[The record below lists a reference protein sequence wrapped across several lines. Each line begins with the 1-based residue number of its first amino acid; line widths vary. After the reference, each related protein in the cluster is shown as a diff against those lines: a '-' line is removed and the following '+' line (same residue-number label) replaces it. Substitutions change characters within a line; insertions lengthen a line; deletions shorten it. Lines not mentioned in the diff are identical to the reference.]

1 MSLSKKLLLLLPVA
15 AVALV
20 SYTYISRPAVSEK
33 EEAIDQILMQS
44 LAQVHYSPMIVN
56 DDFSQKVFKIYLERL
71 DYSKKF
77 LIEPDVAELKKFER
91 SIDDDITTGRFN
103 FFNKSLEI
111 IDKRIDEA
119 KGYYT
124 EILDKPFDF
133 SKNDS
138 LQLDPEKLSF
148 SKNQEDLKE
157 AWRKLLKYQT
167 LVQMADMIERQ
178 DKAIARKDSIKKPT
192 EEFEKL
198 KTTEEFEIEARKKVL
213 KSNNDYFKRLKE
225 FNRNDRI
232 AAYFNAITALY
243 DPHTEYFAPKDK
255 ANFDIGMS
263 GQLEGIGAQ
272 LQEKDGLVKVATII
286 PGSASYRQGQ
296 LKVGDVILKVAQ
308 GAADPVDITD
318 MRLDE
323 AVQLIRGKK
332 GTEVRLTVKK
342 PDASVIVIP
351 IIRDIVVIEETYA
364 QSVILKGKKRIGY
377 IKLPEFYADFTGKGG
392 RSSAKDVRKELE
404 KLKAESVD
412 GVILDLRYNGGGS
425 LPDVVE
431 MAGLFIDKGPIVQ
444 VKQKLGVATVLED
457 KDPGIVYDGPLTV
470 LVNSNSASAS
480 EIMAAAI
487 QDYKRGVIIG
497 TSPATFGKG
506 TVQRFYDL
514 DDYLPP
520 QYASIKPLGSVKITM
535 QKFYRVNGGA
545 TQLKGVIPDIVLP
558 DPYYLL
564 DQGEKEQDYPMTWDE
579 IAPANYTPMKPDFSL
594 SKLKANSESRLKYNP
609 GFELLND
616 AAKRLKKQKD
626 DTMVSLNFQ
635 KYMSEQKIFKAEAK
649 KMESL
654 DKEIPGIEVLTMK
667 IDQTSVASDTIK
679 LKKATDWH
687 KSIKKD
693 IYLNEAIAIMDDMKR

>member
-1 MSLSKKLLLLLPVA
+1 LPVA
-15 AVALV
+15 AIALV
-20 SYTYISRPAVSEK
+20 SYTYISRPAASEK

-56 DDFSQKVFKIYLERL
+56 DDFSQKVFKIYMERL

-77 LIEPDVAELKKFER
+77 LIEPDIAELKKFEK
-91 SIDDDITTGRFN
+91 SIDDDITTGHFN
-103 FFNKSLEI
+103 FFNRSVEI

-119 KGYYT
+119 KAYYT
-124 EILDKPFDF
+124 DILDKPFDF
-133 SKNDS
+133 TKEDS

-148 SKNQEDLKE
+148 SKNQDELKD

-167 LVQMADMIERQ
+167 LVQVAELKERQ
-178 DKAIARKDSIKKPT
+178 EKAKEKSDTVKIKT
-192 EEFEKL
+192 IQELEV
-198 KTTEEFEIEARKKVL
+198 EARKKVL

-232 AAYFNAITALY
+232 SAYFNAITALY

-255 ANFDIGMS
+255 ADFDMKMS

-272 LQEKDGLVKVATII
+272 LQEKEGYIKVATII

-296 LKVGDVILKVAQ
+296 LKVGDIILKVAQ
-308 GAADPVDITD
+308 GAADPVDVTD
-318 MRLDE
+318 MRMDD

-377 IKLPEFYADFTGKGG
+377 IKLPEFYADFSGKGG
-392 RSSAKDVRKELE
+392 RSCAKDVRKELE
-404 KLKAESVD
+404 KLKADQVD

-431 MAGLFIDKGPIVQ
+431 MAGLFIDKGPVVQ
-444 VKQKLGVATVLED
+444 VKQKLGTATVLED
-457 KDPGIVYDGPLTV
+457 KDPGIVYDGPLTI

-480 EIMAAAI
+480 EILAAAV
-487 QDYKRGVIIG
+487 QDYKRGVIVG

-579 IAPANYTPMKPDFSL
+579 IAPANYTPLKPSYSL
-594 SKLKANSESRLKYNP
+594 SKLKSNSENRLKNNP
-609 GFELLND
+609 GFELLNE
-616 AAKRLKKQKD
+616 AAKRFKKQKD
-626 DTMVSLNFQ
+626 DTMASLNFD
-635 KYMSEQKIFKAEAK
+635 KYIAEQKIYKAETK

-654 DKEIPGIEVLTMK
+654 DKEIPGIEVLALK
-667 IDQTSVASDTIK
+667 SDAAAIASDTIK
-679 LKKATDWH
+679 ARKASDWY

-693 IYLNEAIAIMDDMKR
+693 IYLSETIAIMDDMKK

>member
-1 MSLSKKLLLLLPVA
+1 MSKLKKLLFFFPIA

-20 SYTYISRPAVSEK
+20 SYAYINRPVASEK

-44 LAQVHYSPMIVN
+44 LKQLHYSPMEVN
-56 DDFSQKVFKIYLERL
+56 DDFSEKVFKLYLERL

-77 LIEPDVAELKKFER
+77 LIQSDVDELKKYNHT
-91 SIDDDITTGRFN
+91 IDDDINAGQFN
-103 FFNKSLEI
+103 FFNRSVEI
-111 IDKRIDEA
+111 IDKRVAEA
-119 KGYYT
+119 KSYYT

-133 SKNDS
+133 TKNDS
-138 LQLDPEKLSF
+138 LQLDAEKLNF
-148 SKNQEDLKE
+148 SKSEKDLKE
-157 AWRKLLKYQT
+157 AWYKLLKYQT
-167 LVQMADMIERQ
+167 LVQVAEMTESQ
-178 DKAIARKDSIKKPT
+178 EKAKQRNDTAKTKDATFKIKSK
-192 EEFEKL
+192 E
-198 KTTEEFEIEARKKVL
+198 EIEVDARKKVL

-232 AAYFNAITALY
+232 SSYFNAVTAMY

-255 ANFDIGMS
+255 SNFDIAMS

-272 LQEKDGLVKVATII
+272 LQEKEGLIKVSNIV
-286 PGSASYRQGQ
+286 PGSASFRQGQ
-296 LKVGDVILKVAQ
+296 LKVGDIIMKVAQ

-342 PDASVIVIP
+342 PDASIVVIA
-351 IIRDIVVIEETYA
+351 IIRDIVVIEDTYA
-364 QSVILKGKKRIGY
+364 QSAILQGKKKIGY

-392 RSSAKDVRKELE
+392 RRCATDVRKELE
-404 KLKAESVD
+404 KLRAENVE

-425 LPDVVE
+425 LFDVVE

-444 VKQKLGVATVLED
+444 TKEKTKPAVVMED
-457 KDPGIVYDGPLTV
+457 KEPGVVYDGPLTI

-487 QDYKRGVIIG
+487 QDYKRGVIVG
-497 TSPATFGKG
+497 TSPSTFGKG

-514 DDYLPP
+514 DEYLPP

-535 QKFYRVNGGA
+535 QKFYRINGGA
-545 TQLKGVIPDIVLP
+545 TQLKGVIPDIILP

-579 IAPANYTPMKPDFSL
+579 IAPAKYTALKPAYSL
-594 SKLKANSESRLKYNP
+594 SKLKASSEARLKASS
-609 GFELLND
+609 GFGILTD
-616 AAKRLKKQKD
+616 AAKRFKKQKD
-626 DTMVSLNFQ
+626 DTMVSLNAEA
-635 KYMSEQKIFKAEAK
+635 YMKEQKEYKAEVK
-649 KMESL
+649 KMEGL
-654 DKEIPGIEVLTMK
+654 DKEFPGVEVSALKVDAASIAGDTTK
-667 IDQTSVASDTIK
+667 VA
-679 LKKATDWH
+679 KA
-687 KSIKKD
+687 KEFYKGLRKD
-693 IYLNEAIAIMDDMKR
+693 IYLNETISIMEDIKK